1 MKMGSKTIYLN
12 SITLL
17 VLCMVNLA
25 CKKSKG
31 VFTDPAPIQQPPVV
45 IVPEA
50 PPTLSAV
57 KDMLVDKNASDET
70 AALFYNLKKISKS
83 NILFGHQDDTKR
95 GYGWANEQQYPGVSR
110 ERSDVKEVTGA
121 YPAVYGHDFLHIAN
135 FADGA
140 WYDYEKQIAHDL
152 TVDAYNRGGINTY
165 AWHYANPV
173 SKGGFYW
180 NDSPVEAVSQINP
193 GGSFNTTYKN
203 SLKEVADFAKAL
215 IGADGKLIP
224 VIFRPFHEFDGDW
237 FWWGASHC
245 TPDQYKALYQFTVTY
260 LRDSLGVHNFLYAWS
275 PDKNF
280 TTQGQYLQR
289 YPGDAY
295 VDVVGTDNYGDVT
308 SGSDP
313 SIAAQKLKL
322 VSDYAIA
329 KKKVA
334 ALTETGLQNL
344 SMTNWYTQKLLKILQ
359 YQNIDL
365 AYVLVW
371 ANTTNAFW
379 TPYPGHAAVGD
390 FQQFKS
396 SPYIIFNDKLPNVY
410 KIQ

>member
-1 MKMGSKTIYLN
+1 MRSKFYYSAIKG
-12 SITLL
+12 LL
-17 VLCMVNLA
+17 VISVVA
-25 CKKSKG
+25 FSCKKSKG

-45 IVPEA
+45 IVPG
-50 PPTLSAV
+50 PPPSLSSV
-57 KDMLVDKNASDET
+57 KEMLADKQATDET
-70 AALFYNLKKISKS
+70 AALFYNLKNISKS

-152 TVDAYNRGGINTY
+152 TVDAYNRGGVNTY

-173 SKGGFYW
+173 SKGSFYW
-180 NDSPVEAVSQINP
+180 SDSPVEAVSQIIP
-193 GGSFNTTYKN
+193 GGSYNAVYKN
-203 SLKEVADFAKAL
+203 SLKEVADFAKTL
-215 IGADGKLIP
+215 IGADGKPVP

-245 TPDQYKALYQFTVTY
+245 TAEQYKTLYQFTVTY

-280 TTQGQYLQR
+280 TTQSQYLQR

-295 VDVVGTDNYGDVT
+295 VDVVGTDNYGDLT
-308 SGSDP
+308 SSSDP
-313 SIAAQKLKL
+313 AVAAGKLKM
-322 VSDYAIA
+322 VSDYALA

-359 YQNIDL
+359 YQSIDL

-379 TPYPGHAAVGD
+379 TPYPGHAAAGD

-396 SPYIIFNDKLPNVY
+396 NPYLLFNDKLPNVY